1 MSTANAHRIDPFQF
15 RIFATFEKA
24 EDRRREEYRPGR
36 FFHFTYVGGRFTV
49 TVVDDDQ
56 WATPPR
62 AGQQLWLVGVIYT
75 NNYGELELQVRKFMV
90 PNEANPAPDFL
101 AQMEGGEFTGITMI
115 ERTTYLKGTGEPGYK
130 FLLRGQGLLYS
141 LMVDQDEYE
150 TFPGNKIIVLQGRL
164 KFQETYSSKLQSKR
178 SYATLVLT
186 SYRSFSE
193 PRTSENEA
201 SSPDN
206 SKAPTPRRQASE
218 GK

>member
-1 MSTANAHRIDPFQF
+1 MSTANAHRIEPFQF

-24 EDRRREEYRPGR
+24 EDRRREDYRQGR

-62 AGQQLWLVGVIYT
+62 IGQQLWLVGVIFT
-75 NNYGELELQVRKFMV
+75 NNFGELDLQVRKFLS
-90 PNEANPAPDFL
+90 PSDANPAPDFI

-115 ERTTYLKGTGEPGYK
+115 ERTTYQKGTGETGYK

-141 LMVDQDEYE
+141 LMVDADEYE
-150 TFPGNKIIVLQGRL
+150 EFPGNKIIVLQGRL

-178 SYATLVLT
+178 SYATLVPT
-186 SYRSFSE
+186 GYRSFSE
-193 PRTSENEA
+193 RSASDSETPSTN
-201 SSPDN
+201 D
-206 SKAPTPRRQASE
+206 SKASASRRQVPE

>member
-36 FFHFTYVGGRFTV
+36 FFHFTYVGGRFIV

-75 NNYGELELQVRKFMV
+75 NNYGELELQVRKFIV
-90 PNEANPAPDFL
+90 PNEANPAPDFI

-141 LMVDQDEYE
+141 LMVDQDDYE
-150 TFPGNKIIVLQGRL
+150 RFPGDKVIVLSGRL
-164 KFQETYSSKLQSKR
+164 KFQETYNSKLQAKR
-178 SYATLVLT
+178 SYATLVPT
-186 SYRSFSE
+186 AYRISSDRVATDSE
-193 PRTSENEA
+193 T

-206 SKAPTPRRQASE
+206 SKASAPRRQGSE